1 MTGTRTI
8 NSENEMRELARE
20 MYSTI
25 KPGTII
31 ALNGELGAGKTLLVK
46 AFCNAAGFSGSS
58 SPTFAIVNSYPGEY
72 TIYHF
77 DFYRIKN
84 SGELMDIGIEEYL
97 SDEHSVSFIEWA
109 ELFPDVIP
117 RKRIEISITVTGE
130 TNREVTIE
138 QK

>member
-20 MYSTI
+20 VYSKI
-25 KPGTII
+25 NPGTII
-31 ALNGELGAGKTLLVK
+31 ALNGELGAGKTLFVK
-46 AFCNAAGFSGSS
+46 AFCNSAGVSGSS

-77 DFYRIKN
+77 DFYRIKK
-84 SGELMDIGIEEYL
+84 SDELTDIGIEEYL
-97 SDEHSVSFIEWA
+97 ADENAVSFIEWA
-109 ELFPDVIP
+109 ELFPEVLP
-117 RKRIEISITVTGE
+117 ERRIEISIKVTGE
-130 TNREVTIE
+130 TDREVTIE